1 MFDLDFAYLDL
12 QTSDRKG
19 LAGRKYFLDRLAP
32 LLYGPRIT
40 KLIEVP
46 QLGSGCNIHL
56 PLGAGNLASLPERGQ
71 QRFLEKTGQLLEE
84 LNLTNLS
91 AERSLRQV
99 WPHLGEY
106 FDLVWGDDFIKALGY
121 TLVQETMSRRDANKI
136 ILVGDISTYTDLL
149 EALTVFEVPISVQSL
164 KPVDYEVMTYRL
176 LYDKGCAVSNS
187 YVNPQ
192 GWEKGNLILVFD
204 GEAESLIAAS
214 PGQFLFRLTNS
225 SRGLAPDLEEH
236 LEQNGISGQL
246 GTIAPILET
255 CITVKAGINSAHAE
269 QHMSKPTAP
278 FQVLQ
283 AAGEEIGVWD
293 IFLDKVI

>member
-1 MFDLDFAYLDL
+1 MLDLDFAYLSL

-32 LLYGPRIT
+32 LFYGPRIAR
-40 KLIEVP
+40 LIEVP
-46 QLGSGCNIHL
+46 QLAAGCNIHL
-56 PLGAGNLASLPERGQ
+56 PLGAGNIASLPEERR
-71 QRFLEKTGQLLEE
+71 QRFVEKTGQLLEE
-84 LNLTNLS
+84 LQLTRLS
-91 AERSLRQV
+91 AERSLRQA
-99 WPHLGEY
+99 WPNLDEY
-106 FDLVWGDDFIKALGY
+106 FHLVWGDDFIKALGY
-121 TLVQETMSRRDANKI
+121 TLVQEVMSRRGADKI
-136 ILVGDISTYTDLL
+136 ILVGDIKTYSDLL

-187 YVNPQ
+187 YLNPQ
-192 GWEKGNLILVFD
+192 GWEQGDLILVFD
-204 GEAESLIAAS
+204 GEAESLIAAA

-236 LEQNGISGQL
+236 LEQNGVSGRL

-255 CITVKAGINSAHAE
+255 CIAAKAGFATDHAE
-269 QHMSKPTAP
+269 QNRAKARAS
-278 FQVLQ
+278 FQDLQ
-283 AAGEEIGVWD
+283 AAGEELGVWD

>member
-1 MFDLDFAYLDL
+1 MLDLDFAYLNL

-32 LLYGPRIT
+32 LLYGPRIAR
-40 KLIEVP
+40 LIEVP
-46 QLGSGCNIHL
+46 QLGCGCNIHL
-56 PLGAGNLASLPERGQ
+56 PLGAGNLANLPQRGQ

-84 LNLTNLS
+84 MHLTNLS

-99 WPHLGEY
+99 WANLGEY
-106 FDLVWGDDFIKALGY
+106 FNLVWGDDFIKALGY
-121 TLVQETMSRRDANKI
+121 TLVQETISRRGANKI
-136 ILVGDISTYTDLL
+136 ILVGDMSTYSDLL
-149 EALTVFEVPISVQSL
+149 EALTVFQVPISVQSL
-164 KPVDYEVMTYRL
+164 RPVDYEVMTYRL

-204 GEAESLIAAS
+204 GEAESLIAAA
-214 PGQFLFRLTNS
+214 PHQFLFRLTNN

-246 GTIAPILET
+246 GTMAPILES
-255 CITVKAGINSAHAE
+255 CIAVKAGIKSAHAE
-269 QHMSKPTAP
+269 QDMSKTTAP
-278 FQVLQ
+278 FQDLWAVG
-283 AAGEEIGVWD
+283 AEIGVWD
-293 IFLDKVI
+293 IFLDKVL